1 MLVKELNEG
10 PNEAN
15 LGKIELSG
23 QLIVLKSDV
32 CVIKTGYLIC
42 ALQDLYPREFTF
54 SNN

>member
-1 MLVKELNEG
+1 MLVEKLNEG
-10 PNEAN
+10 PDEAN

-32 CVIKTGYLIC
+32 SVIKTGYLVC
-42 ALQDLYPREFTF
+42 ALQDLHPCEFTF